1 MTAFYM
7 TFNHSGICDTK
18 VELSSI
24 ALFIEYMKTHI
35 RQLTYLGSLQAEWGR
50 NKSLF
55 QKIEI
60 PSFRAGR
67 RRLHYQNPLNLFCH
81 VK

>member
-1 MTAFYM
+1 M

-35 RQLTYLGSLQAEWGR
+35 RQLTYLGSLQAE
-50 NKSLF
+50 KSLF
-55 QKIEI
+55 RKIEI
-60 PSFRAGR
+60 PSFQSWDKKTA
-67 RRLHYQNPLNLFCH
+67 LS
-81 VK
+81 KSS